1 MNADEI
7 LKQVAQAAQT
17 QHQPQ
22 VQIPPSP
29 VPMAWQIAQVQSN
42 QGNMIAAAVQTP
54 MGQLVFFL
62 DPETAKKI
70 GEALIRYGGASGNE
84 LLLPS

>member
-1 MNADEI
+1 MIDEFFESA
-7 LKQVAQAAQT
+7 AQLAQT

-62 DPETAKKI
+62 DPDTAKKI
-70 GEALIRYGGASGNE
+70 GEALVRYGGASGIG